1 MVHARASYGF
11 AQHVGDISSVATAA
25 AALTVKKFYFDITT
39 GVDAASNTVR
49 VLITHLQSPQV
60 AQPTRCVCETSRKAH
75 LRVLPSAL
83 LRAKPPAGV

>member
-11 AQHVGDISSVATAA
+11 AQHTGDISSVATAA

-49 VLITHLQSPQV
+49 VPPTLSHPKSPN
-60 AQPTRCVCETSRKAH
+60 PC
-75 LRVLPSAL
+75 
-83 LRAKPPAGV
+83 